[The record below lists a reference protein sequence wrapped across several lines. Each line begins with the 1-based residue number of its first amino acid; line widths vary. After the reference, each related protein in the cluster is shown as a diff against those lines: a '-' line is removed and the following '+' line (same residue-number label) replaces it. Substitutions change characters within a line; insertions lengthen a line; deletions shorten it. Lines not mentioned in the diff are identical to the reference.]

1 MTGALYKIRSALPKP
16 FINGIWYM
24 SHIPQVLKVHATMYR
39 SMLQIA
45 EGTNICLMP
54 ETCPER
60 RDPLEGIAW

>member
-1 MTGALYKIRSALPKP
+1 
-16 FINGIWYM
+16 
-24 SHIPQVLKVHATMYR
+24 MYR